1 MEEDW
6 ILYSPSVMYSVSL
19 LIRLLS
25 QPHDKVLT
33 MNPMYD
39 SFISVIK
46 ENDRELVSHHL
57 IKEEGTFKIDF
68 DVFEKQA
75 QESALLLL
83 CSPHNPTGRIWS
95 DEEMHRMIEICKKYQ
110 VKIISDEI
118 HMDIRIKDAKHHPLM
133 KYYGEYKDIFT
144 ASSSSKTLNTPGLIG
159 SYVIIPDEKI
169 RDEFLGVTRRR
180 DFLNSASIFGMY
192 ATMIGYTECDDYI
205 DQLNEY
211 IRGNM
216 ELVENFIRDELKDFK
231 FQRPE
236 ATYLAW
242 IDARD
247 VPFTSDEIQ
256 DALVNVGGV
265 AIMKGEIYGENGA
278 KYLRMNLGCPR
289 SKIEEGLK
297 RFKKAM
303 DYLYNK

>member
-1 MEEDW
+1 
-6 ILYSPSVMYSVSL
+6 MYSVSL

-25 QPHDKVLT
+25 QPKEKVLT

-39 SFISVIK
+39 AFFNVIS
-46 ENDRELVSHHL
+46 ENDRELVSHNL
-57 IKEEGTFKIDF
+57 VKKDGTFFIDF
-68 DVFEKQA
+68 DIFEKQA
-75 QESALLLL
+75 KESAILLL

-95 DEEMHRMIEICKKYQ
+95 DEELRKMIDICKKYQ

-118 HMDIRIKDAKHHPLM
+118 HMDIQVKDAKHRPLM
-133 KYYGEYKDIFT
+133 GYLNEYDELYT

-159 SYVIIPDEKI
+159 SYVMIPNEKM
-169 RDEFLGVTRRR
+169 RDEFIGITRRR
-180 DFLNSASIFGMY
+180 DFLNSASILGMY
-192 ATMIGYTECDDYI
+192 ATMIGYTQCDDYI

-211 IRGNM
+211 IQGSM
-216 ELVENFIRDELKDFK
+216 EFVENFIHENLPDFK
-231 FQRPE
+231 FERPE

-247 VPFTSDEIQ
+247 VPFTADEIQ

-265 AIMKGEIYGENGA
+265 AIMKGETYGENGT